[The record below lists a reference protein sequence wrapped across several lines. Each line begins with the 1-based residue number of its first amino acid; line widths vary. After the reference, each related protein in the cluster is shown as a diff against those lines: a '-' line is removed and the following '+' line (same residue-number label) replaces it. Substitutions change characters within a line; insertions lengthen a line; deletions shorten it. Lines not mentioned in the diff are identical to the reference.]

1 MAANWRITGQAQQ
14 TRLNG
19 NSDFVEVIRVSFV
32 TIPEDIAGMV
42 EIPLRMYS
50 AEAVES
56 AVNERVA
63 VLQAV
68 HNL

>member
-1 MAANWRITGQAQQ
+1 MAANWRITGQQQQ

-19 NSDFVEVIRVSFV
+19 NSDFVDVIRVSFV

-42 EIPLRMYS
+42 EIPLRMYTP
-50 AEAVES
+50 EAVEH
-56 AVNERVA
+56 AVNERVS